1 MGELMEAQHTVNIA
15 NVFADSVVI
24 MNVFLVHNYCYYYM
38 LCTGMLF
45 FIEISFSITLFNV
58 SYP

>member
-1 MGELMEAQHTVNIA
+1 MVNIA

-24 MNVFLVHNYCYYYM
+24 MNAILVHNYCYYYM
-38 LCTGMLF
+38 LCTNVIF
-45 FIEISFSITLFNV
+45 FIEISFPITLFNV

>member
-1 MGELMEAQHTVNIA
+1 MVNIV

-24 MNVFLVHNYCYYYM
+24 LNAILVHNYCYYYM
-38 LCTGMLF
+38 LFTGMLF

>member
-1 MGELMEAQHTVNIA
+1 MVNIA

-24 MNVFLVHNYCYYYM
+24 LNAILVHNYCYYYM
-38 LCTGMLF
+38 LFTGMLFF